1 MFAIDTNILVYAH
14 NKDSKFNEKAT
25 VFLEKVMND
34 RDEEGNLPVC
44 IPTQALM
51 EFINVITRQ
60 NLKSPLSLKEAI
72 NTVQD
77 YLDFDIQII
86 SQHETQIKTFIELL
100 SSVSTRKKMFD
111 VALAA
116 TLKDNDIEGLYT
128 LNVND
133 FIDFKFLEVA
143 NPFEDGEEPQ

>member
-1 MFAIDTNILVYAH
+1 MFAVDTNTLVYAH
-14 NKDSKFNEKAT
+14 NKDSEFNEKAT

-34 RDEEGNLPVC
+34 RDEEGNLPIC

-51 EFINVITRQ
+51 EFINVITRR

-86 SQHETQIKTFIELL
+86 NQRETQIKTFIELL
-100 SSVSTRKKMFD
+100 SSVSTRKKVFD

-133 FIDFKFLEVA
+133 FKDFELLEVV
-143 NPFEDGEEPQ
+143 NPFEDDEGHQ